1 MRTSIEKG
9 SSDLFFFLV
18 INQRDDDDDDSLEEG
33 EEGGRLDVGH
43 LDVLLALGQAAK
55 EHGVEH
61 GTARRQHVLVRRDRL
76 HRTACRKV
84 FWGLFKF
91 RFCQKKTKKPPAEK
105 KTKKNEP
112 QDPISRTLIS

>member
-84 FWGLFKF
+84 FWGFVQVSFLPEENQKTTSGKKN
-91 RFCQKKTKKPPAEK
+91 QKKRASGS
-105 KTKKNEP
+105 
-112 QDPISRTLIS
+112 DF